1 MPTEDTGV
9 IITRVDLTVI
19 PGGRLTCLL
28 PAVAVMFT
36 VFLKLCIVSFG
47 LKKFN
52 NARELNKSS
61 QCISSLLTLQVQD
74 YTMACHVPTYF
85 QADPALPR
93 ASSMASSSIGIFH
106 EVIKPREHFLCDDCE
121 VLHFSSKP
129 WERDNQSPPGQRR
142 KHSTLSGSAW
152 ALCVGKIK
160 PRA

>member
-1 MPTEDTGV
+1 MPTEDNGV
-9 IITRVDLTVI
+9 IITQVDLTVI

-61 QCISSLLTLQVQD
+61 QCISGLLTLQVQD

-93 ASSMASSSIGIFH
+93 TSSMASSSIGIFH
-106 EVIKPREHFLCDDCE
+106 EVIKPLRTF
-121 VLHFSSKP
+121 FM
-129 WERDNQSPPGQRR
+129 
-142 KHSTLSGSAW
+142 
-152 ALCVGKIK
+152 
-160 PRA
+160 